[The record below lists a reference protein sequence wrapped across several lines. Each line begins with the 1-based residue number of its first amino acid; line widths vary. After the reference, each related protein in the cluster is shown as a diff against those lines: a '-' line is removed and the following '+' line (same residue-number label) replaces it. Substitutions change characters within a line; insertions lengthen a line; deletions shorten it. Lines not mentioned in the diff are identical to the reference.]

1 MGGLGTV
8 PLGGGLHDLV
18 ATADALHQAAGED
31 DAQDL
36 GKKKVWESLLPPPP
50 PLPSPPFMHMEG
62 FSSAPYLKEGNTQRN
77 SGHDEDVLLHP
88 HFNTLLAALVEGG
101 EAEKGG
107 GSASHSTGG

>member
-1 MGGLGTV
+1 
-8 PLGGGLHDLV
+8 
-18 ATADALHQAAGED
+18 
-31 DAQDL
+31 
-36 GKKKVWESLLPPPP
+36 
-50 PLPSPPFMHMEG
+50 MHMEG

-107 GSASHSTGG
+107 GFSITQHWGLSMGVLRVGGVSPLHRWCWGWG